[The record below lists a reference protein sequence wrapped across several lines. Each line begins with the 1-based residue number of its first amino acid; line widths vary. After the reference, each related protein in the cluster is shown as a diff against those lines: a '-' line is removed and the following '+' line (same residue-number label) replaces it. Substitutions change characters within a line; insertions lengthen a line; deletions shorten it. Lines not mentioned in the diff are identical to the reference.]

1 MVTLRELAER
11 LDGEALVELDH
22 SSRVERTRNET
33 RRRAIGFAAQA
44 MLCGALGCTWLA
56 CSKPPAGAAPSVPPP
71 RAAKAPQTA
80 ASAEP
85 TAAAPSLARKY
96 AAFFPIGAAVNS
108 RTLRTHAELLAQH
121 FNSITAE
128 NEMKFESLEKTEGV
142 FDYAQADEMVA
153 FARQHGMRMRGHT
166 LVWHRQTPD
175 WVFSNGS
182 GGDASREVLLARLE
196 KHIANVVGHFK
207 GSVYAWD
214 VVNEAILDDGKYR
227 TANETEADQRSKW
240 HGILGTSYIAA
251 AFRAAHAAD
260 PDAKLFYNEYRNY
273 LPVKRQAVY
282 QLLKGLLAEGVPVHG
297 VGLQAHLSIEPSTL
311 PENHGYYQN
320 VVEQEKTIELYAS
333 LGLEVQITEL
343 DLSVYVPGVKYE
355 PHQFYTP
362 ATFTPEL
369 EAKQAERYAEFFEL
383 FRKQQKRITS
393 VTFWGIADD
402 ETWLSH
408 FSSGRQ
414 DFPLLFDAQHQPKK
428 AFERIMAF

>member
-1 MVTLRELAER
+1 
-11 LDGEALVELDH
+11 
-22 SSRVERTRNET
+22 
-33 RRRAIGFAAQA
+33 
-44 MLCGALGCTWLA
+44 MLCGALASTSLA
-56 CSKPPAGAAPSVPPP
+56 CSKPPAGAASAVMPPE
-71 RAAKAPQTA
+71 AAAATPTLAGEPQA
-80 ASAEP
+80 A
-85 TAAAPSLARKY
+85 TAPSLARTY

-128 NEMKFESLEKTEGV
+128 NEMKFESLEKTEGA
-142 FDYAQADEMVA
+142 FDYAAADEMVA
-153 FARQHGMRMRGHT
+153 FARQHGMQVRGHT

-182 GGDASREVLLARLE
+182 GGDASKEVLLARLE

-214 VVNEAILDDGKYR
+214 VINEAILDDGKYR
-227 TANETEADQRSKW
+227 TANETEPDQRSKW

-260 PDAKLFYNEYRNY
+260 PAAKLFYNEYRNY
-273 LPVKRQAVY
+273 LPIKRQGVY
-282 QLLKGLLAEGVPVHG
+282 ELLKGLLAEGVPVHG
-297 VGLQAHLSIEPSTL
+297 VGLQAHLGIAASTL
-311 PENHGYYQN
+311 PEHHGYYQN
-320 VVEQEKTIELYAS
+320 VAEEEKAIELYAS

-355 PHQFYTP
+355 SHQFYTP

-369 EAKQAERYAEFFEL
+369 EAQQAERYAQFFEL
-383 FRKQQKRITS
+383 FRKHEKEITS

-408 FSSGRQ
+408 LRSGRQ

-428 AFERIMAF
+428 AFERIMTF

>member
-1 MVTLRELAER
+1 MKVDYPAHARRA
-11 LDGEALVELDH
+11 
-22 SSRVERTRNET
+22 RNET
-33 RRRAIGFAAQA
+33 RRRASGLAAQA
-44 MLCGALGCTWLA
+44 VCGALACTWLA
-56 CSKPPAGAAPSVPPP
+56 CSKPPAGAAPAGPPV
-71 RAAKAPQTA
+71 AAEVAQPA
-80 ASAEP
+80 VGANPS
-85 TAAAPSLARKY
+85 AAAPSLARKY
-96 AAFFPIGAAVNS
+96 SAFFPIGAAVNS

-128 NEMKFESLEKTEGV
+128 NEMKFESLEKAEGV
-142 FDYAQADEMVA
+142 FDYAAADEMVA

-182 GGDASREVLLARLE
+182 GGDAPKEVLLARLE

-227 TANETEADQRSKW
+227 TAHETEADQRSKW
-240 HGILGTSYIAA
+240 HGILGTRYIAA

-273 LPVKRQAVY
+273 VPVKRQAVY
-282 QLLKGLLAEGVPVHG
+282 EMLKGLLAKGVPVHG
-297 VGLQAHLSIEPSTL
+297 VGLQAHLAIEPSTD
-311 PENHGYYQN
+311 PEHHGYYQN
-320 VVEQEKTIELYAS
+320 VVEEEEAIELYAS

-369 EAKQAERYAEFFEL
+369 EAKQAERYAQFFEL
-383 FRKQQKRITS
+383 FRKQQKRTTN

-402 ETWLSH
+402 ESWLSH
-408 FSSGRQ
+408 LRSGRQ
-414 DFPLLFDAQHQPKK
+414 DFPLLFDAQHRPKK